1 MQEAGGTALVWGMGS
16 VCLGELSII
25 RIHVVIALVCAP
37 SSLRCAFLK
46 LASRQSIAR
55 GYLHIAFSP
64 DNELLSPGSQLQDPI
79 PWCSRDRAAAAHA
92 RALPASQN
100 LRNV

>member
-46 LASRQSIAR
+46 LVSRQSVACSH
-55 GYLHIAFSP
+55 LQLAFGS

-79 PWCSRDRAAAAHA
+79 PRCSRDRVAAAHA
-92 RALPASQN
+92 RTLPASQN
-100 LRNV
+100 LGNV